1 MSDKQLPGAQSGID
15 KLGRE
20 AVRAAGFALPQQ
32 TSTGT
37 MRPPSFPPPGGA
49 ERKTVPFGK
58 C

>member
-20 AVRAAGFALPQQ
+20 AVRAGEVRAAAADIDGHDAPAELPH
-32 TSTGT
+32 
-37 MRPPSFPPPGGA
+37 RGA
-49 ERKTVPFGK
+49 ERKTGPFGK